1 MYTRGCVRLQRFD
14 FHGSKKETGMG
25 LRFRKSINLG
35 GGFKIN
41 LSKSGIGYS
50 WGTKGY
56 RVTKTSRG
64 TTRRTYSIPGTG
76 ISWVNESGRRNRS
89 KSQNR
94 RNTTRRQDSYR
105 QYQPV
110 LPTRTPGQSYRST
123 YDDIPERAIQSARI
137 EQFKEAEE
145 GTVSDA
151 LERTILLNWIGELLL
166 VGIILIVFHPAF
178 LLIPIA
184 GIVLIVVA
192 HTIGRVNLEYSFDPE
207 KQDEH
212 NRRIGAW
219 QLLAEGKKEWQVL
232 TDKIN
237 NNQKINAGANR
248 SLKRAA
254 CRIQKGHPYF
264 INTNVE
270 TIQIVLANK
279 ETLII
284 LPDKVFIVRNRK
296 VGMIDYSDFKISV
309 SSVSFV
315 ESESV
320 PDDAQ
325 VIGQTWQ
332 YVNKNG
338 TPDRRYK
345 NNRQIPIC
353 LYGQVFLRSSSG
365 LNVELH
371 ISNIQNAKDFAELIV

>member
-1 MYTRGCVRLQRFD
+1 
-14 FHGSKKETGMG
+14 MG

-56 RVTKTSRG
+56 RVTKTARG

-76 ISWVNESGRRNRS
+76 ISWVDESGGRSRNRS
-89 KSQNR
+89 RSNNR
-94 RNTTRRQDSYR
+94 SNTRSRSNTR
-105 QYQPV
+105 QYQPTQPA
-110 LPTRTPGQSYRST
+110 PTPRQNYQQN
-123 YDDIPERAIQSARI
+123 YNQAPERAIQSAEI

-145 GTVSDA
+145 VTVSDA
-151 LERTILLNWIGELLL
+151 LERTIRLNFIGSILLWGILL
-166 VGIILIVFHPAF
+166 VAAHPAF
-178 LLIPIA
+178 VIVPIA
-184 GIVLIVVA
+184 GIILKIVA
-192 HTIGRVNLEYSFDPE
+192 HTAGRVNLEYSFDPE

-219 QLLAEGKKEWQVL
+219 QLLAEGNKEWQVL
-232 TDKIN
+232 TEQFN
-237 NNQKINAGANR
+237 NNQKVHAGANS
-248 SLKRAA
+248 SLKRSV
-254 CRIQKGHPYF
+254 CKIQKGHPYY
-264 INTNVE
+264 IDTNVD

-284 LPDKVFIVRNRK
+284 LPDKVFFVRKRK
-296 VGMIDYSDFKISV
+296 VGMIDYSDFRISV
-309 SSVSFV
+309 SSVRFV
-315 ESESV
+315 ESDPV
-320 PDDAQ
+320 PKDAQ
-325 VIGQTWQ
+325 VVGQTWQ

-338 TPDRRYK
+338 TPDRRFK

-365 LNVELH
+365 LNVELQ
-371 ISNIQNAKDFAELIV
+371 ISNIQNARDFAELIT